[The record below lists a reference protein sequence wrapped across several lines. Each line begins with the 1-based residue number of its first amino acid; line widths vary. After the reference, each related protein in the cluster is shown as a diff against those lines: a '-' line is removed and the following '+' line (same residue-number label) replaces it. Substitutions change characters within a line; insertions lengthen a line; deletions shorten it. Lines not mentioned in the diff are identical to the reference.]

1 MNDGFQYGDL
11 IFLGI
16 IAAFIILRLR
26 ATLGKDAGINPQDIL
41 KNAVRNISQDKVIN
55 FPGGKSKEQ
64 PVDDLIPENLQDN
77 KPIVDAL
84 RAIKAADSSFSTTEF
99 ISGAKTAFEWLVDAF
114 AKGDKDK
121 LGVLLADEPLKH
133 FVEEIDQRTTQES
146 YRETTL
152 VSIESTDIIEASLN
166 GKIVR
171 IGVQFTSEQIN
182 VMRDKD
188 KNLVGGDPSNIET
201 AVDVWSFE
209 RDVSSRDPNWKI
221 IAT

>member
-1 MNDGFQYGDL
+1 MNEGFQYGDL

-16 IAAFIILRLR
+16 IAAFVILRLR
-26 ATLGKDAGINPQDIL
+26 STLGKDAGINPQDLL
-41 KNAVRNISQDKVIN
+41 KNAVRNISPEKVIN
-55 FPGGKSKEQ
+55 FPGGKNKEQ
-64 PVDDLIPENLQDN
+64 PVDDLIPESLQDN
-77 KPIVDAL
+77 KPVVDAL

-99 ISGAKTAFEWLVDAF
+99 ISGAKMAFEWLVDAF

-121 LGVLLADEPLKH
+121 LGILLANEPLKH
-133 FVEEIDQRTTQES
+133 FVDEIDQRSTQES

-201 AVDVWSFE
+201 AVDVWTFE

>member
-11 IFLGI
+11 IFLGV

-55 FPGGKSKEQ
+55 FPGGKNKEQ

-77 KPIVDAL
+77 KTIVDAL
-84 RAIKAADSSFSTTEF
+84 RAIKAADSGFSTTEF

-121 LGVLLADEPLKH
+121 LGILLANEPLKH
-133 FVEEIDQRTTQES
+133 FVDEIDQRSTQES

-201 AVDVWSFE
+201 AVDVWTFE